1 MIDLLKIA
9 KTEADGGNLFE
20 ELSNLYRDSDLKL
33 KGYPDAVVW
42 EGGNHNGNIKCNS

>member
-20 ELSNLYRDSDLKL
+20 ELSNLYRDSILSPMGIL
-33 KGYPDAVVW
+33 T
-42 EGGNHNGNIKCNS
+42 EGKVEIMTGLLIL

>member
-20 ELSNLYRDSDLKL
+20 ELSNLYHLPL
-33 KGYPDAVVW
+33 LG
-42 EGGNHNGNIKCNS
+42 